1 MGSYFMYLYKMPMS
15 SLIEGTNEITCI
27 GGPRYRNSGDPN
39 SSFFETDTHY
49 LMINIDGS
57 VQALNK

>member
-1 MGSYFMYLYKMPMS
+1 MPMS

-39 SSFFETDTHY
+39 SSLFETDTHY
-49 LMINIDGS
+49 LMINQDDRKIDLDGY